1 MQAAISW
8 LEEREVWRKAM
19 LIRDYKSLVH
29 AVGNLLVP
37 GEGIGLMKAAIALLN
52 AEKCLDVLWFPGYRD
67 LQSNELAD
75 E

>member
-8 LEEREVWRKAM
+8 LEERQVWRKAM

-37 GEGIGLMKAAIALLN
+37 GEVIRMKQAAIARLN
-52 AEKCLDVLWFPGYRD
+52 AERCLEVLWFPGHRD
-67 LQSNELAD
+67 PQSNELTD